1 MPGHRD
7 PHTEYSAQAQ
17 KVNTLRTMVDIL
29 CPSRIFISVATPT
42 DPRMLDSKRYAEL
55 WPEGHDFPL
64 DSVDANR
71 RILHVANTS
80 LSRQTQRE
88 AFQLWMRGLTTTQI
102 AKALERDTESV
113 HRTLYGS
120 PSRKLK
126 GVVEMVKEA
135 LQQDETFTA
144 MAKKKPE
151 PVDPIGR
158 HAIATW
164 FAGAPPDRF
173 VEMAAL
179 LVFAALADSEGWL
192 TVQDAYG
199 AMSPQIVTHSLPRL
213 RWGGYIH
220 TDGIRI
226 RVLKTPGGA
235 SA

>member
-1 MPGHRD
+1 MD
-7 PHTEYSAQAQ
+7 VS
-17 KVNTLRTMVDIL
+17 V
-29 CPSRIFISVATPT
+29 PSHIFISVATPT

-55 WPEGHDFPL
+55 WPEGHDYPV
-64 DSVDANR
+64 DSAEAHK
-71 RILHVANTS
+71 RIIHVANVS
-80 LSRQTQRE
+80 LRRQTQRE
-88 AFQLWMRGLTTTQI
+88 AFEQWMLGLTTTQI

-151 PVDPIGR
+151 PLDPLGR

-164 FAGAPPDRF
+164 CAGAPPDRF

-179 LVFAALADSEGWL
+179 LVFAALADAEGWL
-192 TVQDAYG
+192 TVQDAYA
-199 AMSPQIVTHSLPRL
+199 AMAPQIVTHSLPRL

-220 TDGIRI
+220 TDGIRV

>member
-1 MPGHRD
+1 M
-7 PHTEYSAQAQ
+7 
-17 KVNTLRTMVDIL
+17 DIL

-55 WPEGHDFPL
+55 WPEGHDFPM

-151 PVDPIGR
+151 PIDPIGR

-164 FAGAPPDRF
+164 CTGAPPDRF

>member
-1 MPGHRD
+1 M
-7 PHTEYSAQAQ
+7 
-17 KVNTLRTMVDIL
+17 DIL

-42 DPRMLDSKRYAEL
+42 DPKTLDSKRYAEL

-113 HRTLYGS
+113 HRTLHGA

-151 PVDPIGR
+151 PPDPIGR

-164 FAGAPPDRF
+164 FVGAPPDRF

-199 AMSPQIVTHSLPRL
+199 AMSPQVVTHSLPRL